1 MKYDKLT
8 TNPERISYILRAE
21 QYEEISYTAIFNIR
35 SLLVN
40 WKTFIF
46 HYCIVETTINTE
58 QFY

>member
-40 WKTFIF
+40 
-46 HYCIVETTINTE
+46 
-58 QFY
+58 